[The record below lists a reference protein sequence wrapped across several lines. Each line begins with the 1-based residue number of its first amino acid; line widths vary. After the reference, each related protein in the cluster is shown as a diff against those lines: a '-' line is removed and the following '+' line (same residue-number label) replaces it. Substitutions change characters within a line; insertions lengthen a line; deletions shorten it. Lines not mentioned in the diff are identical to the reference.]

1 MKNVFTLLT
10 LGLLFFAGVQAQ
22 TPGNSSEDIK
32 VFILDAGEKMEQ
44 ALENKDVE
52 EFGSFFAEDAMFKP
66 AGKEPIEGRQ
76 AIIDTHKGFVAHGL
90 KLNID
95 PDEVL
100 AFGDYVSE
108 IGSYEIS
115 SPDGQTVDKGYY
127 STLWKKSDG
136 EWKIYRDIVS
146 TSMK

>member
-1 MKNVFTLLT
+1 MKNVFTILT
-10 LGLLFFAGVQAQ
+10 LGLFFLTGAQAQ
-22 TPGNSSEDIK
+22 TSDNSSENIK
-32 VFILDAGEKMEQ
+32 VHILDAGEKMEQ
-44 ALENKDVE
+44 ALENKNVE

-76 AIIDTHKGFVAHGL
+76 AIIDVHKGLVASGL

-95 PDEVL
+95 ANEVL
-100 AFGDYVSE
+100 PFGDYVSE
-108 IGSYEIS
+108 IGTYEIS
-115 SPDGQTVDKGYY
+115 SPEGQTIDKGTY

-136 EWKIYRDIVS
+136 EWKIYRDVIS